1 MTRLLHSHQLQ
12 LSHQIKPRAQNCLNA
27 RFTQPIY
34 IDFKKGSNEPFVTV
48 SVYDKMSKGE
58 SGDSARKGCLLCDHL
73 LDLGEIIEEIEK
85 GSFGL
90 KELLFSADDK

>member
-1 MTRLLHSHQLQ
+1 M
-12 LSHQIKPRAQNCLNA
+12 
-27 RFTQPIY
+27 
-34 IDFKKGSNEPFVTV
+34 TV